1 MAATM
6 KQTDFRFEVSDHA
19 LGKNLPQRVG
29 SRLWFPMFLMAVMAF
44 LIGLVVSAVRSAS
57 IADAGDPTTIAA
69 LGHFVTAANF
79 IGFASVFAAI
89 SFAIARILGELRVG
103 GGQFQEATGRR
114 VETLEIP
121 GTAKAFLGLMALAM
135 MTLVGAVVAHVIV
148 GAGVANDGIGLERA
162 DQWAI
167 WLEGVRRAGT
177 AVFLFSIAFGLASIV
192 TVVRFQ
198 IARLQELPT
207 EAAIR

>member
-1 MAATM
+1 MATARV
-6 KQTDFRFEVSDHA
+6 TDFRFEVSDHA
-19 LGKNLPQRVG
+19 LGRNLPQRVG

-44 LIGLVVSAVRSAS
+44 PIGLILSAVRSAT
-57 IADAGDPTTIAA
+57 IADGGDPTTVAA

-79 IGFASVFAAI
+79 VGFASVFAAI

-114 VETLEIP
+114 VETLGMP
-121 GTAKAFLGLMALAM
+121 GTAKAFLGPMALAM
-135 MTLVGAVVAHVIV
+135 MALLGSVVAHLIV
-148 GAGVANDGIGLERA
+148 GAGVANDGLGLERA

-167 WLEGVRRAGT
+167 WLEGLRRAGIAT
-177 AVFLFSIAFGLASIV
+177 FLFAIAFGLATIV
-192 TVVRFQ
+192 SVVRFQ
-198 IARLQELPT
+198 TARLQELPT